1 MLRPGFLANLLA
13 ITCLAAIGPAVARAG
28 VTDLLFVVANPAS
41 LTIWESGRKTQFE
54 NWGYTVSLID
64 DGASQAAYN
73 AAVAGKNVAYIPITA
88 AAASVGTKLKNTT
101 IGVVNEH
108 PDLADDFGIASSSH
122 SVELRD
128 YLAIQNNTHYITYG
142 LSLADLTITT
152 SAQNLVRRTGTLA
165 AGAVALANVR
175 RTPGQIGPGLISL
188 EVGAALYGGGS
199 AAGRRVQMPI
209 DTTFNI
215 AALNAN
221 GVRLFERAIEWAAR
235 PNPSIGN
242 LLFVVASTGSL
253 TAQETARRMQID
265 VWGYDVTLI
274 NDGDTQAN
282 YNAAVTANDV
292 VYISEEIVSTTLGTK
307 LTNAAIGIVNEEAE
321 LNDEFGVSSSASW
334 LSAAAITINNNNHY
348 ITSPFSTGS
357 LTLLTASQSVCAASG
372 TLAPCLQTLGK
383 WGSARG
389 LVVLEKN
396 AALSGGGNAAGRR
409 VGLPW
414 GGGTFDFNRLNS
426 NGKTLMRRAIEWAAA
441 APGSPLLVV
450 AADAD
455 SPSTQ
460 EVARFALLESW
471 AYSVILIDD
480 DATQADF
487 NAAVTGVDV
496 AYIPEEV
503 AAASLSAKLAG
514 AAVGVVS
521 EKADLADEMGISTG
535 CAVGTGSLLEITD
548 NQHYITSALSTG
560 TVAIFDSAQPTTAV
574 AGKLASDLLVLAKW
588 GSDKALATLDA
599 GGMLHDGGFVAG
611 RRVQLPWGDGAFD
624 INALNANG
632 RLILQRSL
640 EWAGKLAGHWRL
652 DETTGNVS
660 ADSSGKNNHGTLSS
674 GFSFVSDSV
683 SPGKHGNALR
693 FDGAGDY
700 ISIPSAASVQPTSGL
715 TISAWIKGDAW
726 GSGTDVDAILRK
738 GEANPNNY
746 QLAVADG
753 RVALFLDDGDGAGF
767 RGDTVLQTGKWYHV
781 AATWDGT
788 NVMIFVD
795 GKPDR
800 TIAGLRAVPIGAD
813 SRALYIG
820 GRSGADFF
828 DGVIDDV
835 RLYSYGMRESELK
848 NLKGIGQPKG
858 VRILV
863 WKEVQ

>member
-1 MLRPGFLANLLA
+1 MFRPGFVFRLFAT
-13 ITCLAAIGPAVARAG
+13 TCLVAIAPAVAWAG

-41 LTIWESGRKTQFE
+41 LTAGESARKTQFE
-54 NWGYTVSLID
+54 SWGYTVTLID
-64 DGASQAAYN
+64 DGASQATYN
-73 AAVAGKNVAYIPITA
+73 AAVAGKNVAYIPVSV
-88 AAASVGTKLKNTT
+88 AAASVGTKLKSTT

-108 PDLADDFGIASSSH
+108 AELADEFGIASSSI
-122 SVELRD
+122 SIESRD

-152 SAQNLVRRTGTLA
+152 STQNLVRRTGTLA
-165 AGAVALANVR
+165 AGAVTLANVR
-175 RTPGQIGPGLISL
+175 RTPGQEDPGLISL
-188 EVGAALYGGGS
+188 EVGAALYGGGN
-199 AAGRRVQMPI
+199 AAGRRVQLPI
-209 DTTFNI
+209 DSTFNI
-215 AALNAN
+215 AAVNAS
-221 GVRLFERAIEWAAR
+221 GLSIFQRSVEWAAR
-235 PNPSIGN
+235 PNPSIGD
-242 LLFVVASTGSL
+242 LLFVVANAGSL
-253 TAQETARRMQID
+253 TAQETVRRMQID

-274 NDGDTQAN
+274 DDGDSQAN
-282 YNAAVTANDV
+282 YNAAAAANDV
-292 VYISEEIVSTTLGTK
+292 VYISEEVVSTTLGTK
-307 LTNAAIGIVNEEAE
+307 LTNAAIGVVNEEAD
-321 LNDEFGVSSSASW
+321 LNDELGVSSSGAW
-334 LSAAAITINNNNHY
+334 PSAATITINNNSHY
-348 ITSPFSTGS
+348 ITSPFSTGA
-357 LTLLTASQSVCAASG
+357 LTLLTASQSVTAASG

-383 WGSARG
+383 WGTARG
-389 LVVLEKN
+389 LVVLEKK
-396 AALSGGGNAAGRR
+396 AAISGGGNAAGRR

-414 GGGTFDFNRLNS
+414 GGSTFDFNTLNS

-441 APGSPLLVV
+441 APGIPLLVV
-450 AADAD
+450 VADAD
-455 SPSTQ
+455 SPSPQ
-460 EVARFALLESW
+460 EVARFTFLESW
-471 AYSVILIDD
+471 GYSMILIDD
-480 DATQADF
+480 DASQANFD
-487 NAAVTGVDV
+487 AAVTGVEV

-503 AAASLSAKLAG
+503 AAGSLGAKLAG
-514 AAVGVVS
+514 ATVGVVS
-521 EKADLADEMGISTG
+521 EEAELSDEMGISASHTLG
-535 CAVGTGSLLEITD
+535 SGSLLEITD
-548 NQHYITSALSTG
+548 NQHYITSPLSTG
-560 TVAIFDSAQPTTAV
+560 AVAIFDSAQPTTGV
-574 AGKLASDLLVLAKW
+574 AGKLASDLAVLGKW

-599 GGMLHDGGFVAG
+599 GGILHDGGFAAG
-611 RRVQLPWGDGAFD
+611 RRVQLPWGDGSFD
-624 INALNANG
+624 IDALNANG
-632 RLILQRSL
+632 ETILRRAL

-652 DETTGNVS
+652 DETTGNVA

-683 SPGKHGNALR
+683 SPGKHGNALQ

-753 RVALFLDDGDGAGF
+753 RVALFLDDGDDAGF

-788 NVMIFVD
+788 NVMIYVN

-800 TIAGLRAVPIGAD
+800 AVAGVRAVPIGAD

-820 GRSGADFF
+820 GRAGADLF

-835 RLYSYGMRESELK
+835 RLYSYGMRESEIN

-863 WKEVQ
+863 WKEIQ